1 MSQTRPL
8 NSQETLDQIKQA
20 ITIDE
25 EGMFI
30 MLGKRIIITPQETL
44 GNMMRSAADL
54 GGINLAK
61 VFMRKAGYDIALSM
75 SKIMIDVLKL
85 GGNDLVTFYADTAGK
100 RGWGFNV
107 IETIDG
113 AGGAFHCTLHHSPFV
128 LGFKKKTTVGV
139 CDFQAGALE
148 AMFHAAGFRNMQVV
162 ETRCVAKGDTACVF
176 ENKKG

>member
-1 MSQTRPL
+1 MSQTGTT
-8 NSQETLDQIKQA
+8 NTQETLDQIKQA
-20 ITIDE
+20 ITVDN

-44 GNMMRSAADL
+44 GNLMSSAADL

-61 VFMRKAGYDIALSM
+61 VFMRKAGYDIAMSM

-85 GGNDLVTFYADTAGK
+85 AGDDLVKFYADTAGK

-107 IETIDG
+107 IEQIDG
-113 AGGAFHCTLHHSPFV
+113 ASGLLRCVLHHSPFV
-128 LGFKKKTTVGV
+128 LGFKKKTAVGV

-148 AMFHAAGFRNMQVV
+148 AMFHAAGFKDMQVV
-162 ETRCVAKGDTACVF
+162 ETACVAKGDTSCVF
-176 ENKKG
+176 ENAKS

>member
-1 MSQTRPL
+1 MSQTKPS
-8 NSQETLDQIKQA
+8 NPQETLDQIKQA
-20 ITIDE
+20 ITVDD

-44 GNMMRSAADL
+44 GNLMCSAADL

-61 VFMRKAGYDIALSM
+61 VFMRKAGYDIGMSM

-85 GGNDLVTFYADTAGK
+85 AGNDLVTFYADTAGK

-107 IETIDG
+107 IEQIDG
-113 AGGAFHCTLHHSPFV
+113 ANGVFRCVLHHSPFV
-128 LGFKKKTTVGV
+128 LGFKKKTATCV

-148 AMFHAAGFRNMQVV
+148 AMFHAAGFKDMQIV
-162 ETRCVAKGDTACVF
+162 ETQCVAKGDDSCVF
-176 ENKKG
+176 ENTGK